1 MPKIMLAYGMHLD
14 KFDHIDTITETKQL
28 AAFCEHLKIH
38 EKSGFIT
45 VDTEFMR
52 RTTYWSQLC
61 LIQVASSDHVVLI
74 DPLAEG
80 IDLKPFYDILAFQPL
95 VKVFHAARQ
104 DVEIFFHAMGGVPS
118 PIFDTQV
125 AAMVCGYG
133 DSIGYGNLVEELLKV
148 GLDKTQ
154 RFTDWAR
161 RPLKQEQLK
170 YAMQDVTH
178 LRQVYEILQ
187 SKLQHEHRQTWIANE
202 MQVLTD
208 AKTYEINE
216 MEVWQRIKVRSDQ
229 PRFLAR
235 MQYLAA
241 ARERQAIRLNKPRAH
256 VASDLILLEMAADP
270 PGSVEQIKAIK
281 ALSPS
286 NELAKILFEALQE
299 GDAIPDELC
308 PRRERKE
315 QRTNV
320 LLVELLKVWLKQVAE
335 DNKVASKLIAT
346 PDDIERL
353 VNEPTSELPLLHG
366 WRYKIFGA
374 SAQEIT
380 RGDKAIR
387 YEQGRLVLG

>member
-1 MPKIMLAYGMHLD
+1 MHLD
-14 KFDHIDTITETKQL
+14 KHDHIDTITDTHQL
-28 AAFCEHLKIH
+28 ATFCEHLKIH

-61 LIQVASSDHVVLI
+61 LIQVASSDHVVMI
-74 DPLAEG
+74 DPLAKG
-80 IDLKPFYDILAFQPL
+80 IDLKPFYEILAFQPL

-104 DVEIFFHAMGGVPS
+104 DVEIFFHAMKAVPS

-154 RFTDWAR
+154 RFTDWSR
-161 RPLKQEQLK
+161 RPLKHEQLK
-170 YAMQDVTH
+170 YAMQDVTY

-187 SKLQHEHRQTWIANE
+187 EKLKHEDRQAWIDNE

-208 AKTYEINE
+208 SKTYEINE
-216 MEVWQRIKVRSDQ
+216 MEVWQRIKTRSDQ

-241 ARERQAIRLNKPRAH
+241 ARERHAIQHNRPRAH
-256 VASDLILLEMAADP
+256 VAGDMVLLELAADP
-270 PGSVEQIKAIK
+270 PTNVEQIKALK
-281 ALSPS
+281 SLSPS
-286 NELAKILFEALQE
+286 NELAKAFFDALQE
-299 GDAIPDELC
+299 ADALAPELC

-315 QRTNV
+315 QRANI
-320 LLVELLKVWLKQVAE
+320 LLVEMLKVWLKQVAE

-346 PDDIERL
+346 PDDIERFANDPAAQIPML
-353 VNEPTSELPLLHG
+353 TG
-366 WRYKIFGA
+366 WRYKIFGS
-374 SAQEIT
+374 SAQEIAK
-380 RGDKAIR
+380 GEKSVK
-387 YEQGRLVLG
+387 YEQGRLVLV

>member
-1 MPKIMLAYGMHLD
+1 MHLD
-14 KFDHIDTITETKQL
+14 KYDHIDTITNTKQL

-74 DPLAEG
+74 DPLADG
-80 IDLKPFYDILAFQPL
+80 IDLKPFYEILAYQPL

-104 DVEIFFHAMGGVPS
+104 DVEIFFHAMGGVPA
-118 PIFDTQV
+118 PLFDTQV

-154 RFTDWAR
+154 RFTDWSR
-161 RPLKQEQLK
+161 RPLKQDQLK
-170 YAMQDVTH
+170 YALQDVTH

-187 SKLQHEHRQTWIANE
+187 EKLQHEHRLVWIENE
-202 MQVLTD
+202 MRVLTD

-241 ARERQAIRLNKPRAH
+241 ARERHAIKQNKPRGH

-270 PGSVEQIKAIK
+270 PTSVEQIKALK
-281 ALSPS
+281 SLSPS
-286 NELAKILFEALQE
+286 NELAKILFTALEEANAL
-299 GDAIPDELC
+299 PDELC

-315 QRTNV
+315 QRANI
-320 LLVELLKVWLKQVAE
+320 LLVEILKVWLKQVAE

-346 PDDIERL
+346 PDDIERF
-353 VNEPTSELPLLHG
+353 VNDPTAQIPMIFG
-366 WRYKIFGA
+366 WRHKIFGA
-374 SAQEIT
+374 SAMEIAK
-380 RGDKAIR
+380 GEKAVK
-387 YEQGRLVLG
+387 YENGRLVLV

>member
-1 MPKIMLAYGMHLD
+1 MHLD
-14 KFDHIDTITETKQL
+14 KYNHIDTITNTKDL
-28 AAFCEHLKIH
+28 AAYCAHIKIH

-74 DPLAEG
+74 DPLAPG
-80 IDLKPFYDILAFQPL
+80 IDLKPFYEILAFQPL

-104 DVEIFFHAMGGVPS
+104 DVEIFFHSMGQVPS

-133 DSIGYGNLVEELLKV
+133 DSIGYGNMIEELLKV

-154 RFTDWAR
+154 RFTDWSR
-161 RPLKQEQLK
+161 RPLKQDQLK

-178 LRQVYEILQ
+178 LRQAYEILLE
-187 SKLQHEHRQTWIANE
+187 KLQHEGRKAWIETE
-202 MQVLTD
+202 MQTLID
-208 AKTYEINE
+208 PKTYEINE
-216 MEVWQRIKVRSDQ
+216 MDMWLRIKTRSDQ

-241 ARERQAIRLNKPRAH
+241 ARERQAIKSNKPRAH
-256 VASDLILLEMAADP
+256 VTGDLVLLELAADP
-270 PGSVEQIKAIK
+270 PASAELIKSMKSFSGSMD
-281 ALSPS
+281 
-286 NELAKILFEALQE
+286 LAKSFFTALQE
-299 GDAIPDELC
+299 ADSLPLEKC

-320 LLVELLKVWLKQVAE
+320 LLAEMLKVWLKQVAE

-346 PDDIERL
+346 PDDIERF
-353 VNEPTSELPLLHG
+353 VNDPTAQLPMLHG
-366 WRYKIFGA
+366 WRYKIFG
-374 SAQEIT
+374 STAQEIS
-380 RGDKAIR
+380 RGEKSIK
-387 YEQGRLVLG
+387 YVQGRLMLV

>member
-1 MPKIMLAYGMHLD
+1 MHLD
-14 KFDHIDTITETKQL
+14 KYDHIDTIINTKQL
-28 AAFCEHLKIH
+28 TTFCEHLKAH

-61 LIQVASSDHVVLI
+61 LIQVASSDQVVLI
-74 DPLAEG
+74 DPLAPG
-80 IDLKPFYDILAFQPL
+80 IDLKPFYEILAYEPL

-104 DVEIFFHAMGGVPS
+104 DVEIFFHAMGSVPS

-154 RFTDWAR
+154 RFTDWSR
-161 RPLKQEQLK
+161 RPLKQDQLK

-178 LRQVYEILQ
+178 LRQVYEILLE
-187 SKLQHEHRQTWIANE
+187 KLQHEHRKSWIESE
-202 MQVLTD
+202 MLILTE

-241 ARERQAIRLNKPRAH
+241 ARERHAISHNRPRTH
-256 VASDLILLEMAADP
+256 VASDLVLLELAADP
-270 PGSVEQIKAIK
+270 PTSVEQIKALRS
-281 ALSPS
+281 LSPS
-286 NELAKILFEALQE
+286 NELAKALFGALVEANAL
-299 GDAIPDELC
+299 PDDLC
-308 PRRERKE
+308 PRREKKE

-320 LLVELLKVWLKQVAE
+320 LLVEMLKVWLKQVAE

-346 PDDIERL
+346 PDDIERF
-353 VNEPTSELPLLHG
+353 VNEPSSKTPMMFG
-366 WRYKIFGA
+366 WRHKIFGA
-374 SAQEIT
+374 SAQEIIK
-380 RGDKAIR
+380 GEKAIK
-387 YEQGRLVLG
+387 YEKGRLVLI